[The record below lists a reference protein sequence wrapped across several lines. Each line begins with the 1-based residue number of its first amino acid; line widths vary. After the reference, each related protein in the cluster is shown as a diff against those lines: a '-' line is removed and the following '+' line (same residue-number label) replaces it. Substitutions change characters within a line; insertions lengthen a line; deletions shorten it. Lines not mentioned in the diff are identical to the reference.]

1 MQLSSAMQLVTSSF
15 ASNRIKEFEGMCLI
29 YLHLEAFRHEFEG
42 ICLNIKEWLFTQ
54 FSFYFLD
61 IIFGCSFNYPLYWWL
76 GGRWVQ
82 YQYVRVNNFCLREI
96 LIIVP
101 LSWAGENDMAVVMGL
116 ECVLVKA
123 WNAGIL
129 KIAVYEEQLLAQL
142 LIMTEGKGQKNW
154 VFSHKLVGCYIVLR
168 DPNQLSEQKLFASHG
183 DEKSRDKIWRHC
195 ACLARLLLVVIQQSL

>member
-1 MQLSSAMQLVTSSF
+1 MQVCKSTNNSRIICNIHWTLAAFRTQTNWQLHLKYKSASFWIMQISSAFQLVTSSF
-15 ASNRIKEFEGMCLI
+15 ESNCIINLHFKALNDMNLKACASLSERGV
-29 YLHLEAFRHEFEG
+29 
-42 ICLNIKEWLFTQ
+42 FTQ

-61 IIFGCSFNYPLYWWL
+61 KIFGCSFNYLVYWWL
-76 GGRWVQ
+76 SGRWVQ
-82 YQYVRVNNFCLREI
+82 YQYVRVNNFCLREV

-142 LIMTEGKGQKNW
+142 LIMTDGKR
-154 VFSHKLVGCYIVLR
+154 SEKLSFL
-168 DPNQLSEQKLFASHG
+168 P
-183 DEKSRDKIWRHC
+183 
-195 ACLARLLLVVIQQSL
+195 